1 MFNCNDMQFCF
12 WNLFANEKKDGEMT
26 VNSVMAELN
35 TEFSKEIEK
44 KRKDN
49 TLTQIMTLNMQEQI
63 GEM

>member
-1 MFNCNDMQFCF
+1 
-12 WNLFANEKKDGEMT
+12 MT

-35 TEFSKEIEK
+35 TEFSKEIE